1 MARFLKRLCLVLAG
15 TLLIGQ
21 AQAGAVQGKPCT
33 YEDLMPE
40 YEKFSLRTD
49 GVAPA
54 ERARAASLML
64 RDVDRTGPD
73 AERWFLLGTCVEGLP
88 PRAG

>member
-40 YEKFSLRTD
+40 YEKFSLRTVTTSPGNRD
-49 GVAPA
+49 FMQMHTTIARSCAAFMCQPA
-54 ERARAASLML
+54 NQPA
-64 RDVDRTGPD
+64 V
-73 AERWFLLGTCVEGLP
+73 CVVGLWNP
-88 PRAG
+88 